1 MIGVAASTAASLG
14 MSTPIAMAISTIYGV
29 ASVGVKGAVAV
40 GAGLIEGGLAL
51 NSFLNDHIRSM
62 KDSDNPTISRTG
74 RVFEMVKFGFGVGWG
89 TGVAIIAAG
98 QLILGNNILATT
110 WTIATAPI
118 NPVALTCAAMGA
130 VYYGWNALSDE
141 ERTEI
146 VEKLSAGLEIGVA
159 FINSIIQ
166 FMMDAC
172 KKVFSS
178 ENLDELKKMVGKCA
192 AQFGKTLSSIT
203 HKLSDAVFD
212 TYTFIK
218 KKSEDAYD
226 ATKEIAG
233 HAYEAVADSAESVST
248 AIKEKFVSN
257 VHLTTV
263 DAPIPKKQ
271 TVKKKPAN
279 EETSDKSKV
288 KRSGSRAKKLPES

>member
-1 MIGVAASTAASLG
+1 MIGTASTVVEGLG
-14 MSTPIAMAISTIYGV
+14 MSSPIAVAISAIYGV
-29 ASVGVKGAVAV
+29 ASAGVSAAVA
-40 GAGLIEGGLAL
+40 GGVAL

-62 KDSDNPTISRTG
+62 KESENPTISRTG

-89 TGVAIIAAG
+89 TGIAVIAAG
-98 QLILGNNILATT
+98 QLILGNNILTTT

-146 VEKLSAGLEIGVA
+146 LEKLSAGLEIGIA

-166 FMMDAC
+166 FVLDAC
-172 KKVFSS
+172 KKIFSS
-178 ENLDELKKMVGKCA
+178 ENLDELKQFVGKCA

-226 ATKEIAG
+226 ATKEMAG
-233 HAYEAVADSAESVST
+233 IAYEAVTDSAESVSN
-248 AIKEKFVSN
+248 AIKEKFASDA
-257 VHLTTV
+257 HPTTI
-263 DAPIPKKQ
+263 DAPTPEKRVAKRKSDEIKVKSSTSKPKKSPQ
-271 TVKKKPAN
+271 
-279 EETSDKSKV
+279 S
-288 KRSGSRAKKLPES
+288 